1 MTIPV
6 KGAADVGVALGGG
19 ALCGEGG
26 KSKAVTSAISC
37 THQGKE
43 GTAHEQ

>member
-6 KGAADVGVALGGG
+6 KGTNDVGVALGGG

-26 KSKAVTSAISC
+26 RSQAVTPAISC
-37 THQGKE
+37 TRQGKE